1 VENFDIESIFTML
14 KGINPIFLI
23 IGYFLF
29 KDKIDAWLTKKPV
42 DPAVPVT
49 PATPP
54 VVVTPA
60 PVDRPVLDLIT
71 TQILPVLLPIV
82 VKLIQDQVSKEKE
95 SKA

>member
-1 VENFDIESIFTML
+1 MDISDLLTQL
-14 KGINPIFLI
+14 LQGNNPLI
-23 IGYFLF
+23 IIAVLAFFFFKKDLF
-29 KDKIDAWLTKKPV
+29 PAKPA
-42 DPAVPVT
+42 DPAVPAP

-54 VVVTPA
+54 VVVAPA